1 MICVMLHPAL
11 KDDTMPTKTPDLSGL
26 LLSPMVVASRMPIL
40 WYESFNPDP
49 SRRTETNRMVMEKLS
64 AAQEGLL
71 GAQLALGQA
80 MVENMAA
87 MMFGQVSN
95 ATPRKTANAMM
106 HASLAPAA
114 RQVKANAKRLR
125 RR

>member
-1 MICVMLHPAL
+1 
-11 KDDTMPTKTPDLSGL
+11 MPTKTPDLSGL
-26 LLSPMVVASRMPIL
+26 LLSPFVMASRMPIL

-49 SRRTETNRMVMEKLS
+49 GRRTETNRMVMEKLS

-71 GAQLALGQA
+71 GAQVALGHAMAENVAA
-80 MVENMAA
+80 MV
-87 MMFGQVSN
+87 FGRIPN
-95 ATPRKTANAMM
+95 ATPHNTANAMM

-125 RR
+125 QR

>member
-1 MICVMLHPAL
+1 MA
-11 KDDTMPTKTPDLSGL
+11 TKTPDLSGL
-26 LLSPMVVASRMPIL
+26 LLSPLVVASRMPIL

-71 GAQLALGQA
+71 GAQVAFGHA
-80 MVENMAA
+80 MAENMAA
-87 MMFGQVSN
+87 MMFGRVPN
-95 ATPRKTANAMM
+95 ATPRNTANAMM

-114 RQVKANAKRLR
+114 RQVKANAKRLQKR
-125 RR
+125 

>member
-1 MICVMLHPAL
+1 M
-11 KDDTMPTKTPDLSGL
+11 TKTAPDLSGL
-26 LLSPMVVASRMPIL
+26 LLSPFVVASRMPIL

-71 GAQLALGQA
+71 GAQVALGQA
-80 MVENMAA
+80 MAENMAA
-87 MMFGQVSN
+87 FVFGRVPDS
-95 ATPRKTANAMM
+95 TPRKTANAMM

-114 RQVKANAKRLR
+114 RKVKANAKRLSKR
-125 RR
+125 N

>member
-1 MICVMLHPAL
+1 MICVMLHFAS
-11 KDDTMPTKTPDLSGL
+11 KDYDMATKTPDLSGL

-71 GAQLALGQA
+71 GAQVAFGHA

-87 MMFGQVSN
+87 MMFGRVPN
-95 ATPRKTANAMM
+95 ATPRNTANAIM

-114 RQVKANAKRLR
+114 RQVKANAKRLQKR
-125 RR
+125 